1 LNRLT
6 KRSGLDPGFAYLDNR
21 YCDPTVGAFLTV
33 DPLVATTRTPYLY
46 ANGNPTTLT
55 DPSGLCP
62 TFGVSA
68 DGKHGGSYDDGKGPC
83 GVKHGSFE
91 VPGRFQNK
99 QFTSVSV
106 PIDAPGLRLY
116 GKVTID
122 LFISASQAGLVG
134 AHDEGN
140 DRDFY
145 RGAPPSASKVQ
156 IHLDFVNGVAT
167 AVAAP
172 TCDKN
177 GAGCHDARAWQVVT
191 SASEAID
198 AKMNN
203 IFINS
208 DNDEIRVQVRGKNS
222 RRVSIVGLD
231 VPSIDRVY
239 RLDVGGTF
247 AWSGDLF
254 PSQDIYGT
262 DYFGHPYQVD
272 RFSEQV
278 DSLGMPELMVDD
290 WSSLQG
296 QLQLR

>member
-1 LNRLT
+1 MHPLTALVDDSRVDSRVRDRVTSRVPGNTRPRVSASTHPAGRRSRPGRMARCRRSTVAATTTWSPDRVGCSVFLN
-6 KRSGLDPGFAYLDNR
+6 NR
-21 YCDPTVGAFLTV
+21 YQDPTLGTFLSV
-33 DPLVATTRTPYLY
+33 DPLVSTTGDPYLY
-46 ANGNPTTLT
+46 ANGNPSTFS

-116 GKVTID
+116 GEVTID
-122 LFISASQAGLVG
+122 LFISASQAGFVG

-167 AVAAP
+167 AIAAP

-177 GAGCHDARAWQVVT
+177 GEGCHDARAWQVVT

-198 AKMNN
+198 ASMNN
-203 IFINS
+203 IFIS
-208 DNDEIRVQVRGKNS
+208 STEAVDVLAGAVSCE
-222 RRVSIVGLD
+222 RR
-231 VPSIDRVY
+231 
-239 RLDVGGTF
+239 
-247 AWSGDLF
+247 
-254 PSQDIYGT
+254 Q
-262 DYFGHPYQVD
+262 
-272 RFSEQV
+272 RF
-278 DSLGMPELMVDD
+278 
-290 WSSLQG
+290 
-296 QLQLR
+296 RR